1 MRKFKTFTVR
11 GDHSLHFLYWLL
23 GWEYSSLDSQTSDFL
38 NSFQQREVIMIRFT
52 INPDHRHAAKVS
64 PPIASELERSDNMVF
79 IVSKYCK
86 LCALKA

>member
-1 MRKFKTFTVR
+1 
-11 GDHSLHFLYWLL
+11 
-23 GWEYSSLDSQTSDFL
+23 
-38 NSFQQREVIMIRFT
+38 MIRFT
-52 INPDHRHAAKVS
+52 INPDHKLAAKVS

>member
-23 GWEYSSLDSQTSDFL
+23 GWEYRSLDSQTSDFL

-64 PPIASELERSDNMVF
+64 PPLASELERSDNMVF
-79 IVSKYCK
+79 IVSK
-86 LCALKA
+86 LCALEA